1 MPLLH
6 VITCKKNEN
15 SFGIQKD
22 SHCRWFRDQYRKKMT
37 NALLDG
43 NLLEKTSVAS
53 NNRQLPTGNAYINAI
68 FLSWCAHMIEYTQGV
83 LDLMERQFW
92 LYYNESLQE
101 ATVIDDSQGSEDNES
116 EASENG
122 KSDDSILTD
131 ATHKTP

>member
-1 MPLLH
+1 
-6 VITCKKNEN
+6 
-15 SFGIQKD
+15 
-22 SHCRWFRDQYRKKMT
+22 MT

-43 NLLEKTSVAS
+43 KLFEKTSVAS

-101 ATVIDDSQGSEDNES
+101 ATVIDESQGSEDNES
-116 EASENG
+116 EVSEDG
-122 KSDDSILTD
+122 KSNDGL
-131 ATHKTP
+131 

>member
-1 MPLLH
+1 M
-6 VITCKKNEN
+6 
-15 SFGIQKD
+15 
-22 SHCRWFRDQYRKKMT
+22 
-37 NALLDG
+37 
-43 NLLEKTSVAS
+43 TSVAS
-53 NNRQLPTGNAYINAI
+53 NNRQHPTGNAYINAI
-68 FLSWCAHMIEYTQGV
+68 FLSWCAHMIKFTRDV